1 MTVNPKTQPDL
12 NKEDKEFENK
22 LRPDSLEEFIGQ
34 PHLRKQLN
42 IFMQAAKKR
51 NDPLEHILFYG
62 PPGLGK
68 TTLANLLASE
78 MGVRIRTTSGP
89 ALERAGDLASILS
102 ALNRGDFLFID
113 EVHRL
118 NKTVEET
125 LYPAMEDFCLDVII
139 GKGPAAKTIRLNLD
153 RFTVVAATTRIG
165 MLSSPMRDRFGFVQR
180 LNFYSEENLKR
191 IVTRSADVLD
201 IHIDEQGAKEIACR
215 SRGTPR
221 IANRMLK
228 RVRDFAQVEAEGKI
242 TAQVAKQALDL
253 LAVDDLG
260 LTKAD
265 RRFLRAIAEKHNGG
279 PVGLGTLS
287 ATINEDSETIEE
299 VYEPYLMQIGFL
311 KRTPRGRVLS
321 REAFQFL
328 KIDIPE
334 NVEQGDLF

>member
-22 LRPDSLEEFIGQ
+22 LRPDSLEGFIGQ
-34 PHLRKQLN
+34 PHLKKQLN

-51 NDPLEHILFYG
+51 EDPLEHILFYG

-68 TTLANLLASE
+68 TTLANLLANE

-102 ALNRGDFLFID
+102 SLNRGDFLFID

-165 MLSSPMRDRFGFVQR
+165 MLSSPMRDRFGFIQR
-180 LNFYSEENLKR
+180 LNFYSEDNLKR
-191 IVTRSADVLD
+191 IVTRSAQVLD

-228 RVRDFAQVEAEGKI
+228 RVRDFAQVEAEGEI
-242 TAQVAKQALDL
+242 TAKVAKQALDL

-265 RRFLRAIAEKHNGG
+265 RRFLKAIAEKHNGG
-279 PVGLGTLS
+279 PVGLGTLA

-311 KRTPRGRVLS
+311 KRTPRGRILS
-321 REAFQFL
+321 KEAFQFL
-328 KIDIPE
+328 KIEIPE